1 MEEKRNLKMLSSKNG
16 SEYKHDFSSKEF
28 KIAFDFLK
36 RTDLAEL
43 EVGWYE
49 LGDGVRASVQRY
61 TSFLWDENRFE
72 THEKFFDVQYVVEGM
87 ECCGVCDRSQLGE
100 VAVPYNEENDITFY
114 NEPKRYSTVFLN
126 AGDFIVLGPED
137 AHKPRC
143 MYERQLP
150 IKKVVVKVPV
160 RE

>member
-16 SEYKHDFSSKEF
+16 FEYKHDFSSKEF

-100 VAVPYNEENDITFY
+100 VAVPYNEENDITFIM
-114 NEPKRYSTVFLN
+114 NQN
-126 AGDFIVLGPED
+126 AIVRFSSMPEISLYWD
-137 AHKPRC
+137 QRMPISQDVC
-143 MYERQLP
+143 MRDSFQSRKLL
-150 IKKVVVKVPV
+150 
-160 RE
+160 